1 MYPNHLLASFR
12 TRILETAL
20 TPASTWP
27 EEIEHLYKRGV
38 GIDEALQYLYI
49 EKPSID
55 EFEIW
60 ICQKEA
66 KVLDVIAE
74 EKTVL
79 SDEDLLFFEA
89 NGYLIL
95 KGAIQEQDCTVTRE
109 IIWEFLGMDPDIP
122 QTWYKAHPDQR
133 GLMVNFF
140 DHPLLEK
147 NRASARIKKAFEQL
161 YQSKAIY
168 KTIDKVSFN
177 PPVTSNYTFKGSD
190 LHWDVSL
197 QLPIPFRLQGLIYLS
212 DCGPQDGA
220 FHCVPGFHKEIV
232 SWMEKIPSNVSARDY
247 ALKTLKPKPIIAK
260 AGDMVIWHQ
269 ALPHCATPNYG
280 KVPRM
285 VQYLSYFGEG
295 YKEAK
300 EWI

>member
-12 TRILETAL
+12 TRILETTL
-20 TPASTWP
+20 TPASSWT

-38 GIDEALQYLYI
+38 GIDEALHYLYF
-49 EKPSID
+49 EKPSIE
-55 EFEIW
+55 EFESW

-66 KVLDVIAE
+66 KVVEVIA
-74 EKTVL
+74 KKSPVL
-79 SDEDLLFFEA
+79 SDEELLFFET
-89 NGYLIL
+89 NGYLVL
-95 KGAIQEQDCTVTRE
+95 KDAIQEEDCRATRKV
-109 IIWEFLGMDPDIP
+109 IWEFLGMDPDVP
-122 QTWYKAHPDQR
+122 QTWYKTHPDQR

-161 YQSKAIY
+161 YQSKTIY

-197 QLPIPFRLQGLIYLS
+197 KMPIPFRLQGLIYLS

-247 ALKTLKPKPIIAK
+247 ALKTLQPKAITAK

-280 KVPRM
+280 KLPRM
-285 VQYLSYFGEG
+285 VQYLSYFVEG
-295 YKEAK
+295 YEETK